1 MPQHLPAI
9 RWRSPACLGARAPA
23 PDDRAMNESR
33 PSLRQAW
40 YLVAVLMGV
49 YMIGFVDRQILS
61 LLVVPVKAALSLTDL
76 EIGLLQGFAFVM
88 LFALLGV
95 PMGAL
100 ADRYGKRPVLMLG
113 LVIWCGFTAA
123 CGWADGFWSLFLFR
137 VGVGLGEATISPC
150 CLALIAQSFPDERRA
165 LATSVFVAS
174 GSIGVG
180 LAYAA
185 GGQLVERVAQLPE
198 LRLLGGIADEPWRV
212 AFAVVGVAGLALL
225 PLLLTVY
232 ERPPVR
238 TATGPA
244 GAAAVSTRGST
255 PPDAD
260 GADSLPGFV
269 RANRALL
276 LRHFGAFAAF
286 SAIAYGVL
294 AWAPAYFM
302 RGFGWSPA
310 HFGLVFGLTFA
321 IPSVA
326 GTVIGGALASRMR
339 AAGRRD
345 ANFTIMT
352 WGLAGVG
359 FPAALAPIVDSAT
372 LAIVLYGVVAFFLSF
387 PTGCSAAAVQDYTPA
402 PLRARVTALYYV
414 AVSLGGVG
422 FGPLLVGALTDYV
435 FGADG
440 MVGRSL
446 ALSGALCGAL
456 AFALCAAAARE
467 FRRR

>member
-1 MPQHLPAI
+1 MPPA
-9 RWRSPACLGARAPA
+9 
-23 PDDRAMNESR
+23 R
-33 PSLRQAW
+33 PSPRQAW

-61 LLVVPVKAALSLTDL
+61 LLVAPVKASLGLGDL

-88 LFALLGV
+88 LFALMGV

-113 LVIWCGFTAA
+113 LVVWCGFTAA
-123 CGWADGFWSLFLFR
+123 CGWAGGFWSLFLFR

-180 LAYAA
+180 LAYTL
-185 GGQLVERVAQLPE
+185 GGQLVERVAQVPQLH
-198 LRLLGGIADEPWRV
+198 LLGSISDEPWRV
-212 AFAVVGVAGLALL
+212 AFVLVGLAGLALL
-225 PLLLTVY
+225 PLLMTVH
-232 ERPPVR
+232 EQPP
-238 TATGPA
+238 AQAA
-244 GAAAVSTRGST
+244 GAHARAAAR
-255 PPDAD
+255 PD
-260 GADSLPGFV
+260 GLLEFV
-269 RANRALL
+269 RAHRALL
-276 LRHFGAFAAF
+276 LRHFGAFASFA
-286 SAIAYGVL
+286 AISYGVL

-321 IPSVA
+321 IPSVI
-326 GTVIGGALASRMR
+326 GTVLGGALASRMR
-339 AAGRRD
+339 RAGRRD

-352 WGLAGVG
+352 WGLGGVG
-359 FPAALAPIVDSAT
+359 FPAALAPLVDSAT

-435 FGADG
+435 FGVEA

-446 ALSGALCGAL
+446 ALTGALCGAL

-467 FRRR
+467 FRRRIADDVGAPVPAT